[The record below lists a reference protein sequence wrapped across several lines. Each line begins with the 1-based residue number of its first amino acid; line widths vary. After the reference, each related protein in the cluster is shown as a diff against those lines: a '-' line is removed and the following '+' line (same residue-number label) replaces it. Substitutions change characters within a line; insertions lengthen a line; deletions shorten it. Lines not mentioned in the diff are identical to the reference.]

1 MDNSEQVFWISYI
14 IEILYAV
21 LMAGCL
27 WRLNRYWK
35 SWKQRIARN
44 DQLVNWQLE
53 EYEHRMRS
61 LGKVPSPYGYDAP
74 SPDTVVAPYT
84 GYRVDRNERW

>member
-1 MDNSEQVFWISYI
+1 MDTSEQVFWISLGI
-14 IEILYAV
+14 CAV

-61 LGKVPSPYGYDAP
+61 LGKASSYSAP